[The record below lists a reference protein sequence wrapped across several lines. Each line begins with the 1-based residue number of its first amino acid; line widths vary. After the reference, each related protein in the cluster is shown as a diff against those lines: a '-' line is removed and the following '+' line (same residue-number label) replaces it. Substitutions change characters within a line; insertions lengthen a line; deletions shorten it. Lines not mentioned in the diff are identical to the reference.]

1 MSANDRAIETL
12 RREIAKLQ
20 TDGAAI
26 ARKHAGIRTKL
37 ASAMAAQAKAK
48 TASALRL
55 KQAEASRLEKELMA
69 ASKSQADI
77 ATKIAKK
84 QSSLSAKLVVQ
95 ANEANEAKKADAKA
109 KKNYEKVS
117 KTQEE
122 ATRKPEAGYRKLTL
136 ENQSL
141 EQRLQRE
148 LSAMKPTA
156 GPTTN
161 ADLTSAPPHDI
172 FISHA
177 WEDKSDFVGAL
188 AHTLRAAGAE
198 ENWLTSHG
206 NDIRGVI
213 AQNDE
218 MALGAIEAIRAA
230 RMDVNSFAI
239 AGVDGVTDALNAVKE
254 GTMDSILQDGEAQAL
269 GAIDV
274 AIKAVLPDYEPMS
287 DVWEQY
293 PSMPWNDGADGEYL
307 VPWTPVTAENV
318 DALLATRQ

>member
-26 ARKHAGIRTKL
+26 ARKDAGIRAKL

-55 KQAEASRLEKELMA
+55 KQAEASRLEKELTA
-69 ASKSQADI
+69 TSKSQADI

-84 QSSLSAKLVVQ
+84 QSSLSAKLVVH
-95 ANEANEAKKADAKA
+95 ASEVKKADAKA
-109 KKNYEKVS
+109 KKKQEQVS

-122 ATRKPEAGYRKLTL
+122 ATRKLEAGYRKLTL

-148 LSAMKPTA
+148 LSAMRPTV

-161 ADLTSAPPHDI
+161 VDLTSAPPHDI

-177 WEDKSDFVGAL
+177 WEDKADFVEAL

-198 ENWLTSHG
+198 VWYDDFSLRPGDSLRRSIDKGLGSSRFGIVVLSTHFFKKEWPQKELDGLFQLESSGRSRILPIWHKVSKDEVASFSPTMADKLAFNTSTKSV
-206 NDIRGVI
+206 DEIVADLMAIIR
-213 AQNDE
+213 D
-218 MALGAIEAIRAA
+218 
-230 RMDVNSFAI
+230 
-239 AGVDGVTDALNAVKE
+239 
-254 GTMDSILQDGEAQAL
+254 
-269 GAIDV
+269 
-274 AIKAVLPDYEPMS
+274 
-287 DVWEQY
+287 
-293 PSMPWNDGADGEYL
+293 
-307 VPWTPVTAENV
+307 
-318 DALLATRQ
+318 

>member
-26 ARKHAGIRTKL
+26 ARKDAGIRAKL

-48 TASALRL
+48 TASALRF

-69 ASKSQADI
+69 TSKSQADI

-84 QSSLSAKLVVQ
+84 QSSLGAKLLVQ
-95 ANEANEAKKADAKA
+95 ANEAKKADAKA
-109 KKNYEKVS
+109 KKNQEKVS

-122 ATRKPEAGYRKLTL
+122 ATRKLEAGYRKLTL

-161 ADLTSAPPHDI
+161 ADLSSAPPHDI

-177 WEDKSDFVGAL
+177 WEDKADFVEAL

-198 ENWLTSHG
+198 VWYDDFSLRPGDSLRRSIDKGLGSSRFGIVVLSTHFFKKEWPQKELDGLFQLESSGRSRILPIWHKVSKDEVASFSPTMADKLAFNTSTKSVE
-206 NDIRGVI
+206 DIV
-213 AQNDE
+213 ADL
-218 MALGAIEAIRAA
+218 MAIIR
-230 RMDVNSFAI
+230 D
-239 AGVDGVTDALNAVKE
+239 
-254 GTMDSILQDGEAQAL
+254 
-269 GAIDV
+269 
-274 AIKAVLPDYEPMS
+274 
-287 DVWEQY
+287 
-293 PSMPWNDGADGEYL
+293 
-307 VPWTPVTAENV
+307 
-318 DALLATRQ
+318 

>member
-26 ARKHAGIRTKL
+26 ARKDAGIRAKL
-37 ASAMAAQAKAK
+37 ASATAAQAKAK
-48 TASALRL
+48 TASVLRL

-69 ASKSQADI
+69 TSKSQADV

-84 QSSLSAKLVVQ
+84 QSSLSTKLAVQ
-95 ANEANEAKKADAKA
+95 ANEAKKADAKA
-109 KKNYEKVS
+109 KKNQEQVS
-117 KTQEE
+117 KTQEG
-122 ATRKPEAGYRKLTL
+122 ATRKLEAGYRKLTL

-156 GPTTN
+156 GPETN

-177 WEDKSDFVGAL
+177 WEDKAEFVEAL

-198 ENWLTSHG
+198 VWYDDFSLRPGDSLRRSIDKGLGSSRFGIVVLSTHFFKKEWPQKELDGLFQLEASGRSRILPIWHKVSKDEVASFSPTMADKLAFNTSTKSV
-206 NDIRGVI
+206 DEIVADLMAIIR
-213 AQNDE
+213 D
-218 MALGAIEAIRAA
+218 
-230 RMDVNSFAI
+230 
-239 AGVDGVTDALNAVKE
+239 
-254 GTMDSILQDGEAQAL
+254 
-269 GAIDV
+269 
-274 AIKAVLPDYEPMS
+274 
-287 DVWEQY
+287 
-293 PSMPWNDGADGEYL
+293 
-307 VPWTPVTAENV
+307 
-318 DALLATRQ
+318 

>member
-26 ARKHAGIRTKL
+26 ARKDAGIRAKL

-48 TASALRL
+48 TAPALRL

-69 ASKSQADI
+69 TSKSQADI

-95 ANEANEAKKADAKA
+95 ANEAKKADAKA
-109 KKNYEKVS
+109 KKNQERVS

-122 ATRKPEAGYRKLTL
+122 ATRKLEAGYRKLTL
-136 ENQSL
+136 ENQPL

-148 LSAMKPTA
+148 LSAMKPIA

-177 WEDKSDFVGAL
+177 WEDKADFVEAL

-198 ENWLTSHG
+198 VWYDDFSLRPGDSLRRSIDKGLGSSRFGIVVLSTHFFKKEWPQKELDGLFQLESSGRSRILPIWHKVSKDEVASFSPTMADKLAFNTSTKSV
-206 NDIRGVI
+206 DEIVADLMAIIR
-213 AQNDE
+213 D
-218 MALGAIEAIRAA
+218 
-230 RMDVNSFAI
+230 
-239 AGVDGVTDALNAVKE
+239 
-254 GTMDSILQDGEAQAL
+254 
-269 GAIDV
+269 
-274 AIKAVLPDYEPMS
+274 
-287 DVWEQY
+287 
-293 PSMPWNDGADGEYL
+293 
-307 VPWTPVTAENV
+307 
-318 DALLATRQ
+318 

>member
-26 ARKHAGIRTKL
+26 ARKDAGIRARL

-48 TASALRL
+48 TASALKL
-55 KQAEASRLEKELMA
+55 KQAEAPRLEKELMA
-69 ASKSQADI
+69 RSKSQADI

-95 ANEANEAKKADAKA
+95 ANEAKKADAKA
-109 KKNYEKVS
+109 KKTQEQVS
-117 KTQEE
+117 KTHEE
-122 ATRKPEAGYRKLTL
+122 ATRKLEAGYRKLTL

-156 GPTTN
+156 APTTH
-161 ADLTSAPPHDI
+161 ADLTSATPHDI

-177 WEDKSDFVGAL
+177 WEDKADFVEAL

-198 ENWLTSHG
+198 VWYDDFSLRPGDSLRRSIDKGLGSSRFGIVVLSTHFFKKEWPQKELDGLFQLESSGRSRILPIWHKVSKDEVASFSPTMADKLAFNTSTKSVEEIVA
-206 NDIRGVI
+206 DLMAIIR
-213 AQNDE
+213 D
-218 MALGAIEAIRAA
+218 
-230 RMDVNSFAI
+230 
-239 AGVDGVTDALNAVKE
+239 
-254 GTMDSILQDGEAQAL
+254 
-269 GAIDV
+269 
-274 AIKAVLPDYEPMS
+274 
-287 DVWEQY
+287 
-293 PSMPWNDGADGEYL
+293 
-307 VPWTPVTAENV
+307 
-318 DALLATRQ
+318 